1 MSSCNDNNAQSEL
14 IALYTKLAEQPDST
28 FGWRK
33 GKTNAQ
39 QLGYCET
46 WLDRLPD
53 VVWES
58 AAAVG
63 NPFKLGEIVPGETVL
78 DVGCG
83 AGADACIAALQTG
96 NTGKVVG
103 VDCTPA
109 MIGKARNNARQAA
122 LDNIEFH
129 KADIASL
136 PIADNTVDVVISNGA
151 INLSKN
157 KERVFQELYRVLKP
171 GGRLQIADMVREAED
186 SGPEPDTESWADCVQ
201 GTLPPVKLLEII
213 TNAGFTNAVLVEYTG
228 YKTSRNT
235 NGALVRALRP

>member
-1 MSSCNDNNAQSEL
+1 MSSCSDNNPPAEL
-14 IALYTKLAEQPDST
+14 IALYTKLAEQPDAT
-28 FGWRK
+28 FGWSK

-39 QLGYCET
+39 QLGYSKT

-83 AGADACIAALQTG
+83 AGADTCVAALHVG
-96 NTGKVVG
+96 KTGKVVG

-109 MIGKARNNARQAA
+109 MIDKARLNARQAA

-129 KADIASL
+129 MENIASL
-136 PIADNTVDVVISNGA
+136 PMADNTVDVVISNGA

-157 KERVFQELYRVLKP
+157 KNRVFRELYRVLKP
-171 GGRLQIADMVREAED
+171 GGRLQIADMVREPED
-186 SGPEPDTESWADCVQ
+186 SCPEADKESWADCIQ

-213 TNAGFTNAVLVEYTG
+213 TTAGFTNAVLVEYTG